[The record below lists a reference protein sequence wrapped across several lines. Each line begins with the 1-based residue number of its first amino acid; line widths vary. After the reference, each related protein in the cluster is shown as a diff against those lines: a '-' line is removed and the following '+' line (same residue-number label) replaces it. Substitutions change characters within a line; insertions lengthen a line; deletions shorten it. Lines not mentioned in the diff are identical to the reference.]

1 MMKMTRLLHI
11 ICLQAMSNTPWLALL
26 SPSANLVA
34 GIAVRRPLSLN
45 ITFFNSSE
53 DMSLEEAAEH
63 VQAAMMTQDGL
74 SLINYVIDVRSA
86 VLDFDYHWP
95 GKG

>member
-1 MMKMTRLLHI
+1 MKMTMLLHL
-11 ICLQAMSNTPWLALL
+11 ICLQAGSNTPWLALL
-26 SPSANLVA
+26 SPGAQLVA
-34 GIAVRRPLSLN
+34 GIAVRGPLPLN

-86 VLDFDYHWP
+86 MSDFDYHLP

>member
-1 MMKMTRLLHI
+1 MKMTILLHI
-11 ICLQAMSNTPWLALL
+11 IGLQAGLNTRWLALL
-26 SPSANLVA
+26 SLGAQMVA
-34 GIAVRRPLSLN
+34 RIVVRGPLPLN

-53 DMSLEEAAEH
+53 DMSLQEAAEH

-86 VLDFDYHWP
+86 VSDFDYHWP